1 LCCRLLLLHR
11 LQPHRR
17 SPRNPPNLLHSNLLL
32 SSLLLSSPPLRSPV
46 LLDEATDL
54 LAEADHIFDQELM
67 RISADPG
74 PSVRRVLDKARA
86 SLRRAHEVVDSKP
99 GTAASLA
106 RQVLIDLDQ
115 LESARQSAVG
125 TG

>member
-1 LCCRLLLLHR
+1 MPAEAYDTVFDAPIVHLGGTGLLAK
-11 LQPHRR
+11 
-17 SPRNPPNLLHSNLLL
+17 
-32 SSLLLSSPPLRSPV
+32 
-46 LLDEATDL
+46 LDGEASRVL

-67 RISADPG
+67 RIAADPG

-86 SLRRAHEVVDSKP
+86 SLRRAHEVVDYKP

-115 LESARQSAVG
+115 LESARQSALG